1 MKKVFLYVILA
12 LTAASCSLDD
22 GNQYSAD
29 ELVPIESVVLPDT
42 LDFQETY
49 DFEITYERPTDCH
62 AFLGYSY
69 DSQEN
74 ERTIAV
80 INRIYYD
87 ENSNCQTLEDEL
99 ITQTLSFEVLREDN
113 YVFNF
118 WQGVDDNGDS
128 VFLTIEVPV
137 RTE

>member
-22 GNQYSAD
+22 GNQYTAD

-62 AFLGYSY
+62 SFLGYSY

-87 ENSNCQTLEDEL
+87 ENSNLLEKILAKTADIENSEWIL
-99 ITQTLSFEVLREDN
+99 KDVQIYSPENGIFKYRKYIVLWASMTM
-113 YVFNF
+113 YYF
-118 WQGVDDNGDS
+118 
-128 VFLTIEVPV
+128 
-137 RTE
+137 

>member
-1 MKKVFLYVILA
+1 M
-12 LTAASCSLDD
+12 
-22 GNQYSAD
+22 
-29 ELVPIESVVLPDT
+29 VLPDT

-62 AFLGYSY
+62 SFLGYSY